1 LISRNGLT
9 DFLFSDNISNVENWG
24 GRMGAALAHILV
36 YEGVGVAALAI
47 GIWLSYLGSL
57 LIYGRKKI
65 PSVRYMRWLPVLLLI
80 AAPVLAYLA
89 PTASF
94 PYGGALGNEA
104 VAYLN
109 GLMGVFGTGLTILTL
124 TAFLLFVIFALDISP
139 IVNRAR
145 NTAQT
150 LASSLTPEPI

>member
-1 LISRNGLT
+1 QQPKAEKQTTPLSPRRRLRLSTGILLLFSGIFTCFAVVSYFFTWQRDQDKLISRNGLT
-9 DFLFSDNISNVENWG
+9 DFLFSDSIGSVQHCG
-24 GRMGAALAHILV
+24 GRMGAALARILV

-65 PSVRYMRWLPVLLLI
+65 PSMRYMRWLAVLLLI

-104 VAYLN
+104 VAY
-109 GLMGVFGTGLTILTL
+109 
-124 TAFLLFVIFALDISP
+124 
-139 IVNRAR
+139 
-145 NTAQT
+145 
-150 LASSLTPEPI
+150 